1 MNRELKYALGKT
13 IPIMFSYL
21 FLSMAFGIMM
31 NQAGF
36 PFYWAYL
43 VSLTVYT
50 GAFQFVIVSFLSA
63 GAGIATI
70 ALTALAMN
78 CRHMFYGV
86 TFLKEFKSMGKRYPY
101 MIFSLTDETYAL
113 YCSLEY
119 PEELDHHQVMFDIA
133 WLSRAYWLIGTL
145 VGALLGQI
153 IPFDFEGVDFCMT
166 ALFVTIL
173 IDQWKKTENHAP
185 AVIGGVSAVV
195 FLLIFGASR
204 FMLPSL
210 MVTTALLLIF
220 TPGENILKTTDDR
233 NNVSGNSAVGKT
245 V

>member
-1 MNRELKYALGKT
+1 
-13 IPIMFSYL
+13 
-21 FLSMAFGIMM
+21 MM

>member
-119 PEELDHHQVMFDIA
+119 PENLDHHQVMFDIA

-173 IDQWKKTENHAP
+173 IDQWRKCENHAP

-210 MVTTALLLIF
+210 MVTTTLLFIF
-220 TPGENILKTTDDR
+220 SPGEHISETDAAG
-233 NNVSGNSAVGKT
+233 NKVSGDSAAGKT

>member
-119 PEELDHHQVMFDIA
+119 PEDLDHHQVMFDIA

-145 VGALLGQI
+145 VGALLGQV

-173 IDQWKKTENHAP
+173 IDQWKKSENHAP

-210 MVTTALLLIF
+210 MVTTALLLVF
-220 TPGENILKTTDDR
+220 TPGGCGSMAVADEKNMSGDSAAEKT
-233 NNVSGNSAVGKT
+233 A
-245 V
+245 

>member
-21 FLSMAFGIMM
+21 FLNMAFGIMM

-86 TFLKEFKSMGKRYPY
+86 TFLKEFQSMGKRYPY

-119 PEELDHHQVMFDIA
+119 PENLDRHQVMFDIA

-173 IDQWKKTENHAP
+173 IDQWRKCESHAP

-220 TPGENILKTTDDR
+220 TPGERISETVAAGNK
-233 NNVSGNSAVGKT
+233 VSGDSAAGKT

>member
-1 MNRELKYALGKT
+1 MNRELKYALVKT

-63 GAGIATI
+63 GAGIVTI

-86 TFLKEFKSMGKRYPY
+86 TFLKEFKSMGKCYPY

-119 PEELDHHQVMFDIA
+119 PKDLNHHQIMFDIA
-133 WLSRAYWLIGTL
+133 WLSRAYWLVGTL
-145 VGALLGQI
+145 AGALLWQI

-173 IDQWKKTENHAP
+173 IDQWKKSENHAP

-220 TPGENILKTTDDR
+220 TPGERIAEAAADGNK
-233 NNVSGNSAVGKT
+233 VSGDSAAGKT